1 MLHLSKKQTQTFQ
14 YARWRHQQKT
24 YRWRKTKHVLSD
36 NITTLKQNTKKTKR
50 QKKHILM
57 YLKIVNIDII
67 RKLKMYLNQLNY
79 WRVTVTPFVLIRL
92 IMPPT
97 LLEHWDI
104 NTNVPLVN
112 LRNLSFGCFKTQS
125 KFRNNLF

>member
-50 QKKHILM
+50 QKK
-57 YLKIVNIDII
+57 
-67 RKLKMYLNQLNY
+67 
-79 WRVTVTPFVLIRL
+79 
-92 IMPPT
+92 PT
-97 LLEHWDI
+97 
-104 NTNVPLVN
+104 
-112 LRNLSFGCFKTQS
+112 F
-125 KFRNNLF
+125 